1 MTKQLDYTCGIIP
14 VTHVD
19 RAKDQLPATFRFQD
33 LNGVAKGAYKHYN
46 ADKMHGLVA
55 SILCPFPNPN
65 QNNLGYLFFTEFFVD
80 SYIVGGES
88 RPRSFLTY

>member
-1 MTKQLDYTCGIIP
+1 MLLMGMYWPEIQAFKASLEG
-14 VTHVD
+14 
-19 RAKDQLPATFRFQD
+19 LPAVA
-33 LNGVAKGAYKHYN
+33 NGG
-46 ADKMHGLVA
+46 VA

-88 RPRSFLTY
+88 RPKLLTY